1 MYSLLSPAFVSDGL
15 KETGCYTT
23 LTEWT
28 KIHRDYP
35 EAKRIFARCRVGDRE
50 AFCAL
55 GEPIADA
62 DNFLLGDAP
71 PPLIVPY
78 WFQTILSVEAAGE
91 AAEIEWMT
99 EESFPQATKIVLRP
113 HDSAF
118 YHSDAKEE
126 LEAALTQ
133 YGVLQ
138 KGTTIPVSLGELDG
152 YSVLFDIIDIEPA
165 NVVLLEGE
173 EVVIEFEE
181 ALDAAPTVVPAA
193 VPVPVERP
201 LTPFPDE
208 IPFLNVPS
216 EEPEIPGVPLGGVA
230 RPPLPDGRP
239 WNPWR

>member
-1 MYSLLSPAFVSDGL
+1 MFCLLSPAFVNDEP

-35 EAKRIFARCRVGDRE
+35 DAKRIFARCRVGDKE

-55 GEPIADA
+55 GEPVTNA
-62 DNFLLGDAP
+62 DNFLLGDAL

-78 WFQTILSVEAAGE
+78 WFQTILSIEAAGE
-91 AAEIEWMT
+91 AVEIEWMT

-118 YHSDAKEE
+118 YYSDAKEE
-126 LEAALTQ
+126 LEAALTR

-138 KGTTIPVSLGELDG
+138 KGTTIPVPLGELDG
-152 YSVLFDIIDIEPA
+152 YLVLFDIIDIEPA

-173 EVVIEFEE
+173 EIVIEFEE
-181 ALDAAPTVVPAA
+181 ALDSVPAVAAAPA
-193 VPVPVERP
+193 ERP

-208 IPFLNVPS
+208 IPFLYAPS
-216 EEPEIPGVPLGGVA
+216 EIPEVPGVPLGGVT